1 LLWNENLNK
10 SETSLT
16 VLLIATRN
24 YISYA
29 KNLLSSLERFLA
41 WDTMVQVVV
50 FTDDSSSFKHC
61 EPKNKLVLDVI
72 QIASYGWP
80 DATLMRFHVFEE
92 HWNIVKGRRVMYL
105 DADTRVVNLIDELK
119 FMSME
124 WACGVALVK
133 HPGYYNRGPRIG
145 LANSLIG
152 HSWETNRL
160 SCAFVPIYK
169 RRNYV
174 CGGVWMGENLEIKLL
189 VSVLKNRIQA
199 DLDQDVIAK
208 YHDESH
214 LNKWASCNRH
224 TQLSPKWAFAADYSW
239 LNDISPLI
247 EVIHKP
253 TDFIRKP

>member
-1 LLWNENLNK
+1 MLWNENLNK

-29 KNLLSSLERFLA
+29 KNLLSSLDEFLA
-41 WDTMVQVVV
+41 WRTIVQVVI
-50 FTDDSSSFKHC
+50 FTDDSTSFKHF
-61 EPKNKLVLDVI
+61 ELKDKFVLDVI

-105 DADTRVVNLIDELK
+105 DADTRVVNRINESK

-133 HPGYYNRGPRIG
+133 HPGYYNRGIRIG
-145 LANSLIG
+145 LANSLLG

-160 SCAFVPIYK
+160 SCAFVPIHK

-174 CGGVWMGENLEIKLL
+174 CGGVWMGEHREIKLL
-189 VSVLKNRIQA
+189 VSSLKNRVQT
-199 DLDQDVIAK
+199 DLDQGIVAK

-224 TQLSPKWAFAADYSW
+224 SQLSPKWAFAANYTW
-239 LNDISPLI
+239 LSDISPLI